1 MLKQAL
7 LGADVEAPAAKK
19 KRPWYGQ
26 KPAACCRHLSGCC
39 SPSRPKPVEA
49 PAGWR
54 RRRLPRQL
62 MKAACHLV
70 ACSYMHLAA
79 RANERM
85 SSSTGRAC
93 QPEAGVQA
101 GVRMRARRYQLMFTA
116 VLYVW
121 PTTPWLQLRA
131 GVCVLAVAT
140 MRPAQPSRA
149 HPVQVRPR
157 QALPHPLALQGWGW
171 RACGRGDFLLVLC
184 FTA

>member
-1 MLKQAL
+1 
-7 LGADVEAPAAKK
+7 
-19 KRPWYGQ
+19 
-26 KPAACCRHLSGCC
+26 
-39 SPSRPKPVEA
+39 
-49 PAGWR
+49 
-54 RRRLPRQL
+54 

-140 MRPAQPSRA
+140 MRLLNLAVPILYRCGLDRPCPIPLHCRA
-149 HPVQVRPR
+149 
-157 QALPHPLALQGWGW
+157 GG
-171 RACGRGDFLLVLC
+171 GGLVVGVTS
-184 FTA
+184 F